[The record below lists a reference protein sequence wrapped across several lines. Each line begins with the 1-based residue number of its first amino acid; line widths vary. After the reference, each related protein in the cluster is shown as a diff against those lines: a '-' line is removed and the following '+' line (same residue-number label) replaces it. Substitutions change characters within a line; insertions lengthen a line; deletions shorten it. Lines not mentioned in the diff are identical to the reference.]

1 MSDELS
7 QKPQN
12 LPAALLCGWDG
23 RGGATL
29 AAARAAVGDGG
40 AERPGVR
47 WLREDL
53 CAVVPVA
60 GDAAVYDVALHVA
73 RELVDAAARAGE
85 GDRLGLLVVSGRVA
99 VEPDGL
105 HPESE
110 RLLKDLEQRP
120 PELGRE
126 PLWATSLVASRLE
139 AARETDGRRIYG
151 GPSGIRVP
159 ILAMG
164 PEDRD
169 APPWRSPT
177 LFRRE
182 VEPIRRPDVEGMVGG
197 PAGVDTLR
205 VTGPMGCGKTRAVR
219 QALGASGAPVIW
231 ATARQERHRG
241 PSLAAQIVHDL
252 SSSRW
257 RDRSGGRGPEAEELV
272 RLGVLQ
278 GSERPRLLDPDGAP
292 PSFADAGLMAE
303 RIGAW
308 LGSGPAG
315 GASRGAAQRPVIV
328 LDDLHAAC
336 ARDLE
341 LVVAL
346 SETAG
351 EEGAFRLILIHR
363 QGEPAGGPIR
373 LPEAPEI
380 RVPPMEPEE
389 MERFRRAA
397 CKGLSLPEEVSERL
411 LAEAAG
417 HPFAFEEGLTALAER
432 DLVREIHGSL
442 FFRGDRDIR
451 YASSRRLVQHVE
463 AEVRRLGDPTPVRML
478 ALAGEP
484 VPDDRVRAAVREAG
498 GDAEPDWAVPFLEA
512 GLLAEAVGPWGPGM
526 VPACPAWGEALRSVL
541 QPDDRDRLRRSLGE
555 VLADQ
560 TASGSWRT
568 YQMLAGSGR
577 AVASLL
583 SAARDR
589 KAPPRELLAALRTEL
604 ARHRSSGGDAET
616 ELELLWA
623 MLPLAHREEG
633 LADSHDELER
643 ALELAS
649 DDPRKVTAF
658 AGLQAELAEDEGRLR
673 EAESILRQALH
684 RSHEASG
691 EQAQTQALLVLRL
704 ARLLVRRH
712 RHEEAREL
720 LEQVIPI
727 LDREEARSLAASARF
742 HLANVALHQNRLET
756 AMELH
761 AEALAARRE
770 LGRPKPVGVSL
781 SALGRV
787 ALQMGR
793 YPEAVAC
800 YREAEQVFQDCG
812 EDEEASFALHGL
824 GRAAGRMG
832 DHVGASRPMRRALE
846 LRERRGDRVGVAIA
860 RLAVAENYLH
870 LGRPAAALEEARR
883 SHFDLSF
890 VSADEPL
897 ADVEQLL
904 GRIALLQRDQPRAK
918 RHLTIALDGH
928 RRHERWEG
936 AAFDLAYLLQ
946 AELVHGDEYE
956 ISRLVAELDNVLA
969 RSPAIERRE
978 ILEIRLYRGLKR
990 LGRSEK
996 AGPHLERAYRR
1007 LMEKTEHLPPEQR
1020 HRFLF
1025 QVPEHEE
1032 IVKAATEQGLAS

>member
-7 QKPQN
+7 KRSLK
-12 LPAALLCGWDG
+12 LPAALLRGWDG

-29 AAARAAVGDGG
+29 AAARAAVGDAG
-40 AERPGVR
+40 AERPAVR

-53 CAVVPVA
+53 CAVLPVA
-60 GDAAVYDVALHVA
+60 GDAAVYDVALRVG
-73 RELVDAAARAGE
+73 RELTDAAARAGD
-85 GDRLGLLVVSGRVA
+85 GDRLALLVVAGWASVG
-99 VEPDGL
+99 PDGL
-105 HPESE
+105 RLESE
-110 RLLKDLEQRP
+110 RLLNDLEQRP

-126 PLWATSLVASRLE
+126 PLWATSLVVKRLE
-139 AARETDGRRIYG
+139 IPRRTAGRQVYR
-151 GPSGIRVP
+151 GPSGTRVP
-159 ILAMG
+159 ILSVG

-169 APPWRSPT
+169 APPWRNPL
-177 LFRRE
+177 LFRHR
-182 VEPIRRPDVEGMVGG
+182 VESIRRPDAESMVGG
-197 PAGVDTLR
+197 PAGVDALR
-205 VTGPMGCGKTRAVR
+205 VVGPLGCGKSRVVHE
-219 QALGASGAPVIW
+219 ALEVSEVPRVW
-231 ATARQERHRG
+231 ATARPPRHRG
-241 PSLAAQIVHDL
+241 PSLAAQLIHDL
-252 SSSRW
+252 SLDGW
-257 RDRSGGRGPEAEELV
+257 RRRTAGGKPGAEELA
-272 RLGVLQ
+272 RLGVEQ
-278 GSERPRLLDPDGAP
+278 GLAVSRLLEPDRAP
-292 PSFADAGLMAE
+292 PSFSDADMLAE
-303 RIGAW
+303 RISSW
-308 LGSGPAG
+308 LTPWSGGEDGEAP
-315 GASRGAAQRPVIV
+315 RPVLV
-328 LDDLHAAC
+328 LDDLHAADEQ
-336 ARDLE
+336 DLE
-341 LVVAL
+341 LVAAL
-346 SETAG
+346 SDASQK
-351 EEGAFRLILIHR
+351 GAFRVILIHR
-363 QGEPAGGPIR
+363 QGEGAGASPP
-373 LPEAPEI
+373 LPDLPEI
-380 RVPPMEPEE
+380 RVPPMESEE

-397 CKGLSLPEEVSERL
+397 CKTLSFPEEVSDRML
-411 LAEAAG
+411 GEAAG
-417 HPFAFEEGLTALAER
+417 YPFAFEEGLNGLAER

-451 YASSRRLVQHVE
+451 YIPSMRMVQHVE
-463 AEVRRLGDPTPVRML
+463 AEVLRLGDPTPVRLL
-478 ALAGEP
+478 ALAGEA
-484 VPDDRVRAAVREAG
+484 VPDDRVRLAAGEAG
-498 GDAEPDWAVPFLEA
+498 EEVEIGWAVPFLRS
-512 GLLAEAVGPWGPGM
+512 GLLTETIGPWGEG
-526 VPACPAWGEALRSVL
+526 VTPACPAWGEALRSVL
-541 QPDDRDRLRRSLGE
+541 ESDERRRLRRSLGE

-560 TASGSWRT
+560 TSTGSWRT
-568 YQMLAGSGR
+568 YQMLAGSQR
-577 AVASLL
+577 AVEPLL
-583 SAARDR
+583 TAARDR
-589 KAPPRELLAALRTEL
+589 KAPARELLAALRTEL
-604 ARHRSSGGDAET
+604 ARHRSAGGDGET

-633 LADSHDELER
+633 LGESREELER
-643 ALELAS
+643 ALELAAG
-649 DDPRKVTAF
+649 DPKKVAAF
-658 AGLQAELAEDEGRLR
+658 AGLQAELAEDDGRLQ

-684 RSHEASG
+684 QSHAASG

-727 LDREEARSLAASARF
+727 LDREGARSLAASARF

-761 AEALAARRE
+761 AEALATRRD

-800 YREAEQVFQDCG
+800 YQEAEEVFVNCG

-832 DHVGASRPMRRALE
+832 DHVGASRPIRRALE
-846 LRERRGDRVGVAIA
+846 LRERRGDRVGIAIA

-883 SHFDLSF
+883 CHFDLSF

-904 GRIALLQRDQPRAK
+904 GRIALLQRDLPRAK

-946 AELVHGDEYE
+946 AELTQGDEYE

-969 RSPAIERRE
+969 RSSAIGRRE
-978 ILEIRLYRGLKR
+978 ILEVRLYRGLKR

-996 AGPHLERAYRR
+996 AQPHLERAYRR

-1032 IVKAATEQGLAS
+1032 IVQAATEQGLAKD